1 MFGELEHVGIAA
13 KDVAALS
20 QWYVDVLGYQVAYRD
35 PKTGT
40 QFVKHGARSL
50 LEITPASDAPRK
62 DRAMK
67 DAGLI
72 HLAIW
77 TDNFDRDYAKLQEK
91 RVKFVSPVDEEKG
104 VKKVVFFEDPE
115 GNLLHL
121 MWRPKPLG

>member
-13 KDVAALS
+13 KDVEKLS
-20 QWYVDVLGYQVAYRD
+20 KWYVDTLGYQVAYRD

-40 QFVKHGARSL
+40 HFIKHGARSM
-50 LEITPASDAPRK
+50 LEITPANDAPRK
-62 DRAMK
+62 SRAMK

-77 TDNFDRDYAKLQEK
+77 TDDFDRSYAALKAK
-91 RVKFVSPVDEEKG
+91 GVKFVSDVDEEKG

-121 MWRPKPLG
+121 MYRPRPL

>member
-13 KDVAALS
+13 KDVEKLS
-20 QWYVDVLGYQVAYRD
+20 KWYVDTLGYELAYRD

-40 QFVKHGARSL
+40 HFIKRGKRSM

-62 DRAMK
+62 RREMK

-77 TDNFDRDYAKLQEK
+77 TDDFDASHAKLKQHGV
-91 RVKFVSPVDEEKG
+91 RFVTDVEEEKG

-121 MWRPKPLG
+121 MYRPKPLG

>member
-13 KDVAALS
+13 KDAEKLAT
-20 QWYVDVLGYQVAYRD
+20 WYVNTLGYEVAHRD

-40 QFVKHGARSL
+40 VFIKHGARSM
-50 LEITPASDAPRK
+50 LEITPADDSPRVR
-62 DRAMK
+62 RAMK

-77 TDNFDRDYAKLQEK
+77 TDDFDCSYEFLKAKG
-91 RVKFVSPVDEEKG
+91 VKFVTPIDEEKG
-104 VKKVVFFEDPE
+104 AKKVVFFEDLE

-121 MWRPKPLG
+121 MYRPVPIG